1 MSFGSGLV
9 GGGLWR
15 TLALVLALCLRAHAW
30 DKDGHEAIG
39 MTTMSALDTSAVAQV
54 KHLMGGKDA
63 ADVAAW
69 AHKVNKKYPWTTELH
84 FQRQPSTRCEKAQID
99 DCKDNRC
106 LMKAILYFYGRL
118 TGKDLGVE
126 ITWPDGVKLTDADC
140 VKYLINL
147 LGDMAQPLHFG
158 TADTDMGR
166 NITVLFRDKK
176 TTLFDVWD
184 KEITQS
190 VIKNEPHFWWGGW
203 THVQRTRVE
212 YERDSEQF
220 KKEHESLLNRWA
232 DESAKFMCS
241 SLYDIWKR
249 EMFSKM
255 LVAGARV
262 AIVLNSILHHRE
274 GQLHAGTAESSS
286 KVLKGRRADIPH
298 RQHIRGFP
306 AFLLN
311 LFIGSIALFCFL
323 VLMRLWAGPD
333 RAKQAERSIRPQP
346 GGTGATHYPSVTT
359 ECITLRASLQTRA
372 SPCGD
377 FWDTGM
383 QCIHSLF
390 QVGAL
395 YGTALRDF
403 ELWQQAFGRPD
414 WTFLQPGA
422 RRISILA
429 GFLSSFQ
436 RDELWMAEVGVFMAN
451 TSTTLLKLFANL
463 RTDVPGA
470 SFRTCCA

>member
-241 SLYDIWKR
+241 SVYRNPITGKQITEELDENGVFRLNEQLYDIWKR

-274 GQLHAGTAESSS
+274 GQLHAGTAVSHLEGEEEEEESSS

-333 RAKQAERSIRPQP
+333 RAKQAEREKRS
-346 GGTGATHYPSVTT
+346 AT
-359 ECITLRASLQTRA
+359 
-372 SPCGD
+372 
-377 FWDTGM
+377 
-383 QCIHSLF
+383 
-390 QVGAL
+390 
-395 YGTALRDF
+395 GTA
-403 ELWQQAFGRPD
+403 GKK
-414 WTFLQPGA
+414 T
-422 RRISILA
+422 
-429 GFLSSFQ
+429 
-436 RDELWMAEVGVFMAN
+436 
-451 TSTTLLKLFANL
+451 
-463 RTDVPGA
+463 
-470 SFRTCCA
+470 